1 MIVEVETAA
10 GSATLDLVQLKRDLA
25 RKHFKYF
32 VRLMKPEWGWPM
44 TWFHEHICNVLNDWY
59 RSGDEYSLMI
69 EMPPGHA
76 KSWYTKLF
84 VCWVLGIDRTTK
96 AAYTSYNTDLAES
109 QAAHIRDVM
118 ESDAYREIFPRSALD
133 TRHVGSRKKGTGEMD
148 RTPNNRSE
156 FRIPKYGGGLRA
168 GGVAKGLSGHRL
180 DLGIVDD
187 PDKDPAEA
195 RSAAEQRAKYEWYT
209 SVLRT
214 RKDAGRP
221 LRLIMVLTRWHM
233 SDLAGRVL
241 EADGVDWETTPYAWR
256 RVRFPALKVGPPTP
270 EDPRQDGEPLWPSG
284 GFDAAHCNA
293 IRRLDPISFE
303 ALWQQNPV
311 PEGGALILATHL
323 TERWRQL
330 GALLN
335 QPGRW
340 VQSWDFRNDGKDLK
354 RSSQVAAHLYFEP
367 ALEPGRAYLVDKRGG
382 PWTPDESLAQ
392 FDVIQND
399 PLWAR
404 AQIRLIEAKADGR
417 MILSLRQR
425 KYGGMTPIEPKT
437 DKVQRTRDVLPF
449 LAAHNVIAP
458 ADDLCLPW
466 WPQVVGDL
474 LAFPNG
480 AHDDDVDCLTQYLS
494 WRYLAP
500 VDKTPASN
508 PLDRL
513 RARQGL
519 K

>member
-25 RKHFKYF
+25 RKHFKFF
-32 VRLMKPEWGWPM
+32 VHLMKPEWGWPLP
-44 TWFHEHICNVLNDWY
+44 WFHERLCDVLNDWY
-59 RSGDEYSLMI
+59 REGQTYNLLI

-84 VCWVLGIDRTTK
+84 VCWVLGLDRTTK
-96 AAYTSYNTDLAES
+96 TAYTSYNADMAEG

-118 ESDAYREIFPRSALD
+118 ESEAYREIFPRSALD
-133 TRHVGSRKKGTGEMD
+133 TRHVGSRKKATGAMD
-148 RTPNNRSE
+148 RTPNNRTE
-156 FRIPKYGGGLRA
+156 FRIPKYGGGVRA
-168 GGVAKGLSGHRL
+168 VGIGGGLSGHRIH
-180 DLGIVDD
+180 LGIIDD

-195 RSAAEQRAKYEWYT
+195 RSASEQLNKFQWYA

-221 LRLIMVLTRWHM
+221 LRLLLLLTRWHM
-233 SDLAGRVL
+233 HDLAGRVL
-241 EADGVDWETTPYAWR
+241 EAEGEDWQTTPGAWR

-270 EDPRQDGEPLWPSG
+270 EDPREDGEPLWPEM
-284 GFDAAHCNA
+284 GFDRAHAEA

-311 PEGGALILATHL
+311 PEGGALILATHFA
-323 TERWRQL
+323 ERWSQIA
-330 GALLN
+330 ALLH

-340 VQSWDFRNDGKDLK
+340 VQSWDFRNDGKDLVK
-354 RSSQVAAHLYFEP
+354 SSQVAAHLYFEP
-367 ALEPGRAYLVDKRGG
+367 DLELGRSYLVDKRGG

-392 FDVIQND
+392 FDVIQGD
-399 PLWAR
+399 PLWTR

-425 KYGGMTPIEPKT
+425 KYAGMTPIEPKT

-449 LAAHNVIAP
+449 LAAHNVVAP

-466 WPQVVGDL
+466 WLQVIRDL
-474 LAFPNG
+474 LSFPNG
-480 AHDDDVDCLTQYLS
+480 SHDDDVDCLTQYLS

-500 VDKTPASN
+500 VDKAPPPD
-508 PLDRL
+508 PLARL

-519 K
+519 T